1 MCTRSSPTYASAR
14 RPRDV
19 GTRASPAASPLDRPE
34 FQKAVPTV
42 APATSITLD
51 MPRNRHTCVLAG
63 EGRRETLVAMEGE
76 AARALSLHRLDHSQ
90 RAWNVPPNR
99 PNRVL
104 AGDTRTGHASGM
116 TSEQRDFLRN
126 QIDAQMRERVERAR
140 SAKEQAKMAA
150 LERQMLEEAAS
161 ADRLPDDVDVEVV
174 GGEGLGEDHRREA
187 LREAREAARRSARRR
202 LQKVFD
208 EGHQTVTRPTSS
220 A

>member
-1 MCTRSSPTYASAR
+1 
-14 RPRDV
+14 
-19 GTRASPAASPLDRPE
+19 
-34 FQKAVPTV
+34 
-42 APATSITLD
+42 
-51 MPRNRHTCVLAG
+51 
-63 EGRRETLVAMEGE
+63 
-76 AARALSLHRLDHSQ
+76 
-90 RAWNVPPNR
+90 
-99 PNRVL
+99 
-104 AGDTRTGHASGM
+104 M

-208 EGHQTVTRPTSS
+208 EGHQTVARPTSS